1 MLENAIHQIVTH
13 YCPLSAESLADFR
26 QDVEVLNCPKGEQ
39 LVKEGQYSD
48 KFSRKRKTARSVIP
62 RIHSGARDNKLNF
75 AQDVLKKQAESSS
88 LAPEFIRGARD
99 NKLNFA
105 QDALEK
111 QAESSSL
118 APEFIRGTAA
128 IFFKSIIPPPSTIPQ
143 TTSPMILQSA
153 FGF

>member
-88 LAPEFIRGARD
+88 LAP
-99 NKLNFA
+99 K
-105 QDALEK
+105 
-111 QAESSSL
+111 
-118 APEFIRGTAA
+118 FIRGTVA
-128 IFFKSIIPPPSTIPQ
+128 IFFRSIIPPPSTIPQ
-143 TTSPMILQSA
+143 TTSPMIL
-153 FGF
+153 